1 MNKDTKFIFNL
12 SMFLFGV
19 LLSEFVFLLFSR
31 LLLLSIIIE
40 IIFIGILLELIKMV
54 LLEINKPKNIIDI
67 ILIWYIIIILIV
79 INIWVL
85 ININNSLPMIFIGE

>member
-1 MNKDTKFIFNL
+1 MNKDIKFIFNL

-19 LLSEFVFLLFSR
+19 LLSEFAFLLFSR
-31 LLLLSIIIE
+31 LLLLSIITE
-40 IIFIGILLELIKMV
+40 IIYIGILLELIKMV
-54 LLEINKPKNIIDI
+54 LLEINKSKNIIEI

-85 ININNSLPMIFIGE
+85 INVNNSLPMIFIGE

>member
-19 LLSEFVFLLFSR
+19 LLSEFVFLLFRR

-54 LLEINKPKNIIDI
+54 LLKINKPKNIIDI
-67 ILIWYIIIILIV
+67 ILIWYNIIILIV

>member
-1 MNKDTKFIFNL
+1 MNKDIKFIFNL

-31 LLLLSIIIE
+31 LLLSIITE
-40 IIFIGILLELIKMV
+40 IIYIGILLELIKMV

-85 ININNSLPMIFIGE
+85 INVNNSLPMIFIGE

>member
-54 LLEINKPKNIIDI
+54 LLKINKPKNIIDI

>member
-54 LLEINKPKNIIDI
+54 LLKINKPKNIIDI

-85 ININNSLPMIFIGE
+85 INVNNSLPMIFIG

>member
-1 MNKDTKFIFNL
+1 MNEDTKFIFNL

-19 LLSEFVFLLFSR
+19 LLSEFSFLLFGR
-31 LLLLSIIIE
+31 LLLLSIITE
-40 IIFIGILLELIKMV
+40 IIYIGILLELIKMV
-54 LLEINKPKNIIDI
+54 LLEINKSKNIIDI

-85 ININNSLPMIFIGE
+85 INVNNSLPMIFIGE

>member
-1 MNKDTKFIFNL
+1 MNEDTKFIFNL

-19 LLSEFVFLLFSR
+19 LLSEFAFLLFSR
-31 LLLLSIIIE
+31 LLLLSIITE
-40 IIFIGILLELIKMV
+40 IIYIGILLELIKMV
-54 LLEINKPKNIIDI
+54 LLEINKSKNIIEI

-85 ININNSLPMIFIGE
+85 INVNNSLPMIFIGE